1 MEPRLLRACHEIPGI
16 GLARKYNGCASKEVD
31 HRDVA
36 ADSHATVFSHNADWI
51 LDKLNVC
58 PRFNVA
64 QIGVSPHYRLCRLG
78 C

>member
-51 LDKLNVC
+51 LDT
-58 PRFNVA
+58 
-64 QIGVSPHYRLCRLG
+64 G
-78 C
+78 